1 MNSSLMILTAGA
13 CALLIAGCTP
23 QEQRA
28 GTGALVGGG
37 LGAAVGAIATNGDA
51 GGALVGGAIG
61 AASGALVGGATA
73 PRECYAQDAWGRNVV
88 VPCNQ
93 TAVNNAPPPRQQP
106 QTCYVRDRNGQLV
119 QVRC

>member
-1 MNSSLMILTAGA
+1 MKLVQMSLIAGA
-13 CALLIAGCTP
+13 LALAVAGCTP

-61 AASGALVGGATA
+61 AASGAMIGAATA
-73 PRECYAQDAWGRNVV
+73 PRECYARDAWGRTVA

-93 TAVNNAPPPRQQP
+93 APVASAPPPSSHP
-106 QTCYVRDRNGQLV
+106 QACYVRDRSGQLV
-119 QVRC
+119 RVQC

>member
-1 MNSSLMILTAGA
+1 MKLLRMS
-13 CALLIAGCTP
+13 LIAGAVALAVAGCSP

-28 GTGALVGGG
+28 TTGALVGGG

-61 AASGALVGGATA
+61 AASGAMIGAATA
-73 PRECYAQDAWGRNVV
+73 PRECYAQDAWGRSVV

-93 TAVNNAPPPRQQP
+93 GAVVNAPPPRQSP
-106 QTCYVRDRNGQLV
+106 QACYVRDRNGQLV